1 MKITLY
7 TIHCPA
13 CNVLRKKLDQAEI
26 PYDLVDDI
34 NVLTS
39 LGYKVFPVLNVD
51 GEDFNLSRA
60 NQWLKERTE
69 TR

>member
-13 CNVLRKKLDQAEI
+13 CNVLKKKLDAAGIE
-26 PYDLVDDI
+26 YTLVDDI
-34 NVLTS
+34 NVLNN

-51 GEDFNLSRA
+51 GEDFNLSKA
-60 NQWLKERTE
+60 NQWLKERI
-69 TR
+69 

>member
-13 CNVLRKKLDQAEI
+13 CNVLKKKLDAAGIE
-26 PYDLVDDI
+26 YTLVDDI
-34 NVLTS
+34 NVLNN

-51 GEDFNLSRA
+51 GEDLNLSKA
-60 NQWLKERTE
+60 NQWLKERI
-69 TR
+69 